1 MTPSLVDPVKAV
13 RIEAARQLAELPDKG
28 FDADQKARF
37 DDTLA
42 EYRKAMAYSG
52 DFSFGRFNLA
62 NLDASLGQT
71 DAAVDNYLAAI
82 RIDHQ
87 FYPAKVNLAMLYNRL
102 GKNTD
107 AERLLREA
115 LDTRSDLFDV
125 HYSLGLLLAE
135 GKIPG
140 GRPAPGYRR

>member
-1 MTPSLVDPVKAV
+1 MTPSLADPVKAV

-62 NLDASLGQT
+62 NLEASLGQT
-71 DAAVDNYLAAI
+71 DAAVDHYLAAI
-82 RIDHQ
+82 RIDNAPLQALGDGHPAVARGRGLVVTDT
-87 FYPAKVNLAMLYNRL
+87 YPDRRGVQSLVV
-102 GKNTD
+102 
-107 AERLLREA
+107 
-115 LDTRSDLFDV
+115 FDPLWV
-125 HYSLGLLLAE
+125 
-135 GKIPG
+135 
-140 GRPAPGYRR
+140 